1 VKGICRHRT
10 AVAVLMAAAPP
21 RLLPLLAAAVVYF
34 DVLIVVDIWSKKTRI
49 DSFRHLLCHIVL
61 MIEVY
66 SGPQMVMFAADS
78 MRFVD

>member
-1 VKGICRHRT
+1 
-10 AVAVLMAAAPP
+10 
-21 RLLPLLAAAVVYF
+21 
-34 DVLIVVDIWSKKTRI
+34 VLIVVDIWSKKTRI